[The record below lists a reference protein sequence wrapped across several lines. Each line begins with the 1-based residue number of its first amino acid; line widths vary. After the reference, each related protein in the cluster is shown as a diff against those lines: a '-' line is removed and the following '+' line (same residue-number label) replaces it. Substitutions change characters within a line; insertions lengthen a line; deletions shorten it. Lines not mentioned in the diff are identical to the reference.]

1 MVEGHWFMQLPFIS
15 GDEVWV
21 LRNMCRRTV
30 SGQECSSTKVDFV
43 CAVRVPGGV
52 NCRGNVHGYRIRSYP
67 HGFHNIGE
75 FCVRIESFTQQER
88 CMNSKMQ
95 KNI

>member
-30 SGQECSSTKVDFV
+30 SGQECSSTKVDFI

-52 NCRGNVHGYRIRSYP
+52 NCKGNVHRYRIRSLP
-67 HGFHNIGE
+67 HGFNNISSE
-75 FCVRIESFTQQER
+75 VTMKR
-88 CMNSKMQ
+88 
-95 KNI
+95 